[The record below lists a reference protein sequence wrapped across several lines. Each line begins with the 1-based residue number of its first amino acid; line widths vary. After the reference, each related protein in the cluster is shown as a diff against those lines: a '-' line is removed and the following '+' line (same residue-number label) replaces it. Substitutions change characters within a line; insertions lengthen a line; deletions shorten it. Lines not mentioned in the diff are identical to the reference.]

1 MSDDTPRHFAKGATR
16 RTRPAD
22 HRSATPEPPPSDV
35 VPPRLRES
43 ERLRERMRAQRL
55 NAPGDLPP
63 PPGRPAPPQP
73 ERRLPGWVVPVLLGT
88 VAVVTATAA
97 FLLNRSD
104 TATDVAAP
112 TPVTPV
118 LSARR
123 VPELVAAPVAN
134 RRLQADLSAFMTG
147 SPADSCLVVQSGGE
161 ALFAQNPTVPLAPAS
176 NQKLVTGTAALLSMG
191 PDATLDTVASTTAAP
206 AGGVV
211 EGDVYVVGGG
221 DPVLTTGPF
230 AQQLYKD
237 RPPSLVNDPAKLADA
252 IKAAG
257 ITRITGSIVGDGSR
271 YDTQRFHPTWPERYQ
286 PQNVVGQLGA
296 LMIDDGY
303 EGFPPQYEGEQA
315 RTPAPDA
322 AAHAALKLTTL
333 LRERGVAVDGA
344 PRSGTAPAGATLT
357 TVATLPSAPLV
368 DIVGEMLTE
377 SDDDTAELLMKE
389 IGKRESGTGTWDA
402 GVAATGQLLNE
413 AGIDMTGVEVVDG
426 SGLSYD
432 NRTTC
437 QFLTS
442 LLTRPDTG
450 PQLVEHSSVAGETG
464 TLLADFE
471 GTPVDG
477 RMHAKTGT
485 LNTVTALAGRVD
497 PLQGGSLVF
506 SYIANAPSI
515 SASSATEWRTGL
527 AEILVAYPRGVDLA
541 ALQPAAAP
549 P

>member
-1 MSDDTPRHFAKGATR
+1 MG
-16 RTRPAD
+16 
-22 HRSATPEPPPSDV
+22 
-35 VPPRLRES
+35 PRLRES

-55 NAPGDLPP
+55 GDPGDLPP
-63 PPGRPAPPQP
+63 PPGRPEPPQP
-73 ERRLPGWVVPVLLGT
+73 ERRLPAWLMPVLLGT
-88 VAVVTATAA
+88 VAVAAATAA

-104 TATDVAAP
+104 TAAAVGKP
-112 TPVTPV
+112 SPVTPV

-134 RRLQADLSAFMTG
+134 RRLQADLSAFMGG

-161 ALFAQNPTVPLAPAS
+161 SLYAQNPAVPLAPAS
-176 NQKLVTGTAALLSMG
+176 NQKLVTATAALLSMG
-191 PDATLDTVASTTAAP
+191 PDAHLDTVASAAAAP
-206 AGGVV
+206 ADGVLQ
-211 EGDVYVVGGG
+211 GDLYVVGGG

-257 ITRITGSIVGDGSR
+257 ITRITGSVVGDGSR
-271 YDTQRFHPTWPERYQ
+271 YDTQRFHPAWPERYR
-286 PQNVVGQLGA
+286 PQNVVGQIGA

-303 EGFPPQYEGEQA
+303 QDFPAQYEGEQA

-333 LRERGVAVDGA
+333 LRERGVTVDGA

-357 TVATLPSAPLV
+357 NVATLPSAPLI
-368 DIVGEMLTE
+368 DIIGEMLVE
-377 SDDDTAELLMKE
+377 SDDDTAEMLMKE
-389 IGKRESGTGTWDA
+389 IGRRESGQGTWAA
-402 GVAATGQLLNE
+402 GVAATNALLGE
-413 AGIDMTGVEVVDG
+413 AGIDVSGVEIVDG
-426 SGLSYD
+426 SGLSTE
-432 NRTTC
+432 NRATC
-437 QFLTS
+437 QFLTN
-442 LLTRPDTG
+442 LITRPDTG

-464 TLLADFE
+464 TLAADFE

-497 PLQGGSLVF
+497 PTQGGSLMF
-506 SYIANAPSI
+506 SYIANAPSV
-515 SASSATEWRTGL
+515 SDSSARAWRKGL
-527 AEILVAYPRGVDLA
+527 AEILVAYPRGVDLD
-541 ALQPAAAP
+541 ALLPAAAP
-549 P
+549 S